1 MDWLDWVL
9 LLGRV
14 LFGLLFF
21 MSGIGHLTQPAM
33 RDYAKGMGVPAPE
46 ILVPLTGIQI
56 IVGSLMVVLG
66 IWPDLGALLLF
77 IFLVPVA
84 FVMHRF
90 WGLTDRMMAATQQ
103 AHFLKNLA
111 LAGASLALFVF
122 FTRCAD
128 RLALVVTGP
137 LFK

>member
-9 LLGRV
+9 LLGRI

-21 MSGIGHLTQPAM
+21 LSGIGHLTQPAM
-33 RDYAKGMGVPAPE
+33 RDYAKGMGVPIPE
-46 ILVPLTGIQI
+46 VLVPLTGIQI

-77 IFLVPVA
+77 VFLVPVA
-84 FVMHRF
+84 FFMHRF
-90 WGLTDRMMAATQQ
+90 WTLPDPMQAANQQ
-103 AHFLKNLA
+103 AHFFKNIA
-111 LAGASLALFVF
+111 LAGASLALFVLF
-122 FTRCAD
+122 IKCAD
-128 RLALVVTGP
+128 RLALVITGP